1 MRRQAHKAD
10 EKPPLL
16 WTGIIFAL
24 AANLL
29 LVRLTNILVE
39 QWQPG
44 RSLATLAITLA
55 PLVAGIL
62 TTFYVRQRG
71 GMHAFIG
78 GMISIPILA
87 LFIIPGLWQTA
98 LLCGAFCT
106 LGGALTELVTR
117 RRALK

>member
-1 MRRQAHKAD
+1 V

-29 LVRLTNILVE
+29 LVTMTNMVVE

-44 RSLATLAITLA
+44 PGLAILLTLLA
-55 PLVAGIL
+55 ALVAGVL
-62 TTFYVRQRG
+62 AALYVRQRG

-78 GMISIPILA
+78 GLLSIPILA
-87 LFIIPGLWQTA
+87 FFILTGLWQTA
-98 LLCGAFCT
+98 ILCGAFCT
-106 LGGALTELVTR
+106 LGGVTTEMLVR
-117 RRALK
+117 HRMIH